1 VHEAEAAVS
10 IYPGERAVC
19 GGVGCSIVGSA
30 ERNFIGMVQSI
41 TRVEA
46 RTFAWLT
53 NTFDPDDE
61 DISAVFRALGG
72 DLSGLQSKRESKL
85 RPDAFLPDLNCILEF
100 DEVQHFTR
108 QREIALSLYPAE
120 LKLGFDRAYYM
131 SLCQMH
137 QDAAMRKGA
146 AGFRRPTAEFPFLG
160 GRHCQRALF
169 DTLRDILPLRNG
181 LSPTI
186 RISEIDLVKL
196 GDAKS
201 ALAEV
206 SRILRI

>member
-1 VHEAEAAVS
+1 
-10 IYPGERAVC
+10 
-19 GGVGCSIVGSA
+19 VGSA
-30 ERNFIGMVQSI
+30 ERNFIGTLQSI

-46 RTFAWLT
+46 RTFPWLT
-53 NTFDPDDE
+53 NTFDPDDKE
-61 DISAVFRALGG
+61 VAAVFRALDGN
-72 DLSGLQSKRESKL
+72 LSGLQSKRESKL

-100 DEVQHFTR
+100 DEVQHFTS
-108 QREIALSLYPAE
+108 QRETALSLYPAE
-120 LKLGFDRAYYM
+120 LKLGFDRAHYI
-131 SLCQMH
+131 SLCRKH
-137 QDAAMRKGA
+137 RDAAMKKGA

-186 RISEIDLVKL
+186 RIAEIDVLNLRNPKL
-196 GDAKS
+196 

-206 SRILRI
+206 SEF